1 MTKKLIFILA
11 SILFLCGIGLIV
23 LSVVLKIAAFLIL
36 GCVVIII
43 AITLPQVDE
52 NIEGKK

>member
-11 SILFLCGIGLIV
+11 SILFLCGIGLVV

-36 GCVVIII
+36 GCVVITI

-52 NIEGKK
+52 NMEGKK